1 MSDREREITAPFYL
15 GVDGGGSKTLA
26 VIVDAIGIERGRGRA
41 GSSNHHTAGRD
52 AALAAIHTA
61 VESAC
66 LAAGCQTPLAAAW
79 IGLAGMDRPTDAAPL
94 AGEFERLA
102 GVARLTNDAELALG
116 GLPGGVGVALIAGTG
131 SIAVGCDARGARG
144 RASGWGHLLG
154 DEGSGYD
161 IGRQALRAVARAADG
176 RGPGSALTE
185 RILARWN
192 LTSPEDLLSTVYTD
206 PDKAR
211 VAALAELVI
220 AAATEGDTVSRGI
233 VRVAVEELA
242 LAALTVASS
251 LDLASPLPLALSG
264 GLLIHHEDLRRLV
277 VERMQRTRPVGPVVT
292 IEEPALCAARY
303 LAREHAARGSRDV
316 PFTEDQ
322 SPRTRGAASHGN

>member
-1 MSDREREITAPFYL
+1 MSDREREILEPFCL

-26 VIVDAIGIERGRGRA
+26 VIVDGAGMERGRGRA

-52 AALAAIHTA
+52 AALTAIQSA
-61 VESAC
+61 VKSAC
-66 LAAGCQTPLAAAW
+66 LAAGRQTPLAAAW
-79 IGLAGMDRPTDAAPL
+79 IGLAGVDRPTDTASL

-102 GVARLTNDAELALG
+102 NAVRLTNDAELALG

-161 IGRQALRAVARAADG
+161 IGRQALRAAARAADG
-176 RGPGSALTE
+176 RGPGTALTE
-185 RILARWN
+185 HILARWGLN
-192 LTSPEDLLSTVYTD
+192 TAEDLLSTVYAD

-233 VRVAVEELA
+233 LRAAAEELA

-264 GLLIHHEDLRRLV
+264 GLLIHHDDLRRLV
-277 VERMQRTRPVGPVVT
+277 VERMQRARPVGPVVT
-292 IEEPALCAARY
+292 VEEPALCAARFM
-303 LAREHAARGSRDV
+303 ARDFA
-316 PFTEDQ
+316 
-322 SPRTRGAASHGN
+322 TRACTAQGVISHDN